1 MDFLQAN
8 DKLSIQ
14 TATSNML
21 IVKKNECYTN
31 IAHIALGGQL
41 PVTDSESLVVA
52 FGGVQIF
59 EEDASLYAKHAFF
72 IVNDQVVDP
81 TLAIDNLQQNKNYFV
96 IRSYAYDDYIEL
108 MKENMHS
115 TPKSIEM
122 LFRRATAELMPKGVY
137 LTGD

>member
-1 MDFLQAN
+1 MDFLRAN

-14 TATSNML
+14 TATSNIH

-31 IAHIALGGQL
+31 IARIALGGQL
-41 PVTDSESLVVA
+41 PVSDNESLVVA

-59 EEDASLYAKHAFF
+59 EEEASLYAKHAFF
-72 IVNDQVVDP
+72 IIDDQVIDP
-81 TLAIDNLQQNKNYFV
+81 TLALDNLQQNKNYFI
-96 IRSYAYDDYIEL
+96 IRSYSYNDYIQL